1 MGMLDNVMNVV
12 GMLSGGKANLGLLE
26 AVGSLL
32 KNGGLEGLLGNFKD
46 SGLEDIISSWIGKGE
61 NLPISA
67 DQIKDALGSEKI
79 NELAEKAGVSPDNL
93 PDALKD
99 ILPDF
104 IDKLTPDGKID

>member
-26 AVGSLL
+26 AVGGLL
-32 KNGGLEGLLGNFKD
+32 KGNGLEGLLDSFKEN
-46 SGLEDIISSWIGKGE
+46 GLEDVVTSWIGKGT
-61 NLPISA
+61 NLPVSA
-67 DQIKDALGSEKI
+67 DQIKEALGSDKI
-79 NELAEKAGVSPDNL
+79 NELAEKAGMSPDDL

-104 IDKLTPDGKID
+104 IDKLTPDGKIE